1 MNFFSLRDYCCLLD
15 LITDCVQKSTSKPLL
30 TNKLEE
36 YLFDT
41 AKINKEN
48 IKTKVF
54 GEILDKVP
62 SPLTKALKCL

>member
-1 MNFFSLRDYCCLLD
+1 MNFFSLREYCCVLD
-15 LITDCVQKSTSKPLL
+15 LIIDYVQKSASKPLP

-48 IKTKVF
+48 IETKVF

-62 SPLTKALKCL
+62 SPLTKALKFL